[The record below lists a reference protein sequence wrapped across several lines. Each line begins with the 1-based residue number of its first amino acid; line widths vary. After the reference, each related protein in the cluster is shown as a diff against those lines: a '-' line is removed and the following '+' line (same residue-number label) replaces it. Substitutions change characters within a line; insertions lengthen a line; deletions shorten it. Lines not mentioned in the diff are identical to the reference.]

1 MQRPMFSQKHTRIA
15 PPTARSSDMVNATF
29 SVLAA
34 DTAIKGDISASVDLH
49 IDGRVEGDI
58 TCASLVQGVS
68 SEIAGNVH
76 AEIARLSGTLRGS
89 IRARELIVLK
99 SARIHGDVHYD
110 TLTIEQGATVE
121 GRFAP
126 RGIAESVGEE
136 PLLTLAG

>member
-1 MQRPMFSQKHTRIA
+1 MFLKKRA
-15 PPTARSSDMVNATF
+15 PTARRAASSPAMANSTF
-29 SVLAA
+29 SVLGT
-34 DTAIKGDISASVDLH
+34 DIAIKGDISASVDLH

-58 TCASLVQGVS
+58 TCASLIQGET
-68 SEIAGNVH
+68 SEISGNVH
-76 AEIARLSGTLRGS
+76 AEIARLSGIVRGS
-89 IRARELIVLK
+89 ISARELIVLK

-126 RGIAESVGEE
+126 RGPAENAGEE